1 MVEIV
6 CLLLEV
12 LVRYRDTETGWDAAF
27 VLKEAYD
34 PTVDKGRH
42 IQSWITDFRFCSLVG
57 SFISIYWLCL
67 AVYICLGGIYSHG
80 QNKFS
85 FCPWSAVQSMILVLC
100 IVRTVRIQKRI
111 LLFRESEFYY
121 AWKELSVHF
130 PTLPSVTSDACY
142 FLHFHLT
149 VRATSF
155 TLSRWRPLVS
165 VLSLSSIE
173 PGFHC
178 QYNPCPV

>member
-42 IQSWITDFRFCSLVG
+42 IQSWITEFRFCSLIS
-57 SFISIYWLCL
+57 SFTSIYWLCL
-67 AVYICLGGIYSHG
+67 TVYICLGGIYSHE

-85 FCPWSAVQSMILVLC
+85 FCLWSAVQSMILVLC
-100 IVRTVRIQKRI
+100 IVRTVRIQKRV
-111 LLFRESEFYY
+111 LLFRESESFTMPG
-121 AWKELSVHF
+121 KS
-130 PTLPSVTSDACY
+130 
-142 FLHFHLT
+142 FLFTFRHFHQSPVLP
-149 VRATSF
+149 ATFCPSIL
-155 TLSRWRPLVS
+155 LSAPL
-165 VLSLSSIE
+165 LSLWVD
-173 PGFHC
+173 GGL
-178 QYNPCPV
+178 